1 MLKSD
6 VIAHFKKP
14 VHVARALNISRAAV
28 AKWPPTIPKAAAYDL
43 ERLTG
48 GALKFRPELY
58 ERADRGAASAAA
70 V

>member
-1 MLKSD
+1 MLKRE
-6 VIAHFKKP
+6 VIAHFEKP

-28 AKWPPTIPKAAAYDL
+28 AKWPDIIPKAAAYDL

-58 ERADRGAASAAA
+58 ERGNRGAPIAAA
-70 V
+70 